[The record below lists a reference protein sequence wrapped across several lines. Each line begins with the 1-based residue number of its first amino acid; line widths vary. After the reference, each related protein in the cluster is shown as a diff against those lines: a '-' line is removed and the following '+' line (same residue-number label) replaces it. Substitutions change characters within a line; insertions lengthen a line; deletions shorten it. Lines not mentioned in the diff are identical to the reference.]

1 MFNISCLHDADRL
14 KAVFILLVFYIKT
27 CCDYLL
33 CMLVFHTFEYFV
45 LDVLYLNPFILV
57 LCICMFILL
66 DVMLKCIFDDVISDY
81 VKHFELN

>member
-1 MFNISCLHDADRL
+1 
-14 KAVFILLVFYIKT
+14 
-27 CCDYLL
+27 
-33 CMLVFHTFEYFV
+33 MLVFHTFEYFV

-66 DVMLKCIFDDVISDY
+66 DVMLKFIFDDVISDY